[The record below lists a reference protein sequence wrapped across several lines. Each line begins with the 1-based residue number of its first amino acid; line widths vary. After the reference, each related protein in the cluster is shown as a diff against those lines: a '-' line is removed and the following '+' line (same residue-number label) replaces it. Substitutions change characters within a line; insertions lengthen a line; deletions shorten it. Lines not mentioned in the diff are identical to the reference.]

1 MHLQK
6 YEFFIYQLHKM
17 ALFNKPHVKIKDDN
31 IGNVSLYTRFTFL
44 QESFLPLSTV
54 ISIISC
60 LFAENHHLSRYVS
73 VSWHDAPNLETLC
86 KYAYI
91 CRYEIKGF
99 LEEDIQ
105 L

>member
-1 MHLQK
+1 MRIQK
-6 YEFFIYQLHKM
+6 YELFIYQLHNM
-17 ALFNKPHVKIKDDN
+17 SLLNKPHVKIKDDN
-31 IGNVSLYTRFTFL
+31 IGNVTLYRFTFV

-54 ISIISC
+54 ISIISF
-60 LFAENHHLSRYVS
+60 LFAENHHLSRYVG
-73 VSWHDAPNLETLC
+73 VTWHDAPNLETLC

-91 CRYEIKGF
+91 CRYKIKGF